1 MSDFNSNSQFSKT
14 TIGPNDAKAISKA
27 ALVER
32 MKADCRSQYQ
42 ECMKLHEIL
51 ACLRDMLGD
60 PGKEQEIHFTDSGL
74 CGLRHIFNDLAAR
87 AENAMCD
94 GVYPQQIDRLAAMGE
109 QEHGGRE

>member
-14 TIGPNDAKAISKA
+14 TIGPNDAKAIRKA

-32 MKADCRSQYQ
+32 MKANCKAQY
-42 ECMKLHEIL
+42 EETIRLHEIL

-60 PGKEQEIHFTDSGL
+60 PGKEQEIHFTDSGM

-87 AENAMCD
+87 AENAMCE
-94 GVYPQQIDRLAAMGE
+94 GIYPDQIDRLAAMGE
-109 QEHGGRE
+109 QGQGDGE